1 MFTNQ
6 KLIRPTFAYARR
18 ISPTY
23 FHSSIVRRSG
33 QILECNNS
41 TFNKMVIEAKEPV
54 IVDFY
59 ADWCGPCK
67 ALTPILEQVV
77 KENKKI
83 NLVKLNTDDNPDL
96 AKKYKITSLPT
107 VHAFHNGK
115 SINHFIGV
123 KPPGEI
129 KAFVENAASLAN
141 E

>member
-6 KLIRPTFAYARR
+6 RLIRPTLACVARR
-18 ISPTY
+18 VSPAF

-33 QILECNNS
+33 QILDGNHD
-41 TFNKMVIEAKEPV
+41 TFDKMVIEAKGPV

-77 KENKKI
+77 KENKKVD
-83 NLVKLNTDDNPDL
+83 LVKLNTDENPDL
-96 AKKYKITSLPT
+96 AAKYKITSLPT
-107 VHAFHNGK
+107 VYAFHNGK

-123 KPPGEI
+123 KPLGEI
-129 KAFVENAASLAN
+129 KAFVAKAASLSK
-141 E
+141 